1 MTNKLKIGDS
11 VIVKN
16 GIKDPDF
23 NTDLSGW
30 VGRIIEIDSSII
42 LIEWDSITIQ
52 QMDYDIITK
61 AEDDGLEWQ
70 LMNLETTD
78 VRKTNDR
85 DTKEETVD
93 AIRRITRKLMD
104 DYTEED
110 DIIDFSFNVNSIKKS
125 ITTGQPNSYHSLR
138 SLIAIGYPGRYDQRI
153 KK

>member
-1 MTNKLKIGDS
+1 MESKILKKIH
-11 VIVKN
+11 
-16 GIKDPDF
+16 

-85 DTKEETVD
+85 
-93 AIRRITRKLMD
+93 
-104 DYTEED
+104 Y
-110 DIIDFSFNVNSIKKS
+110 
-125 ITTGQPNSYHSLR
+125 
-138 SLIAIGYPGRYDQRI
+138 
-153 KK
+153 